1 MVSYHEVKSSLKW
14 VRISNIFIKL
24 KYFDKTKVMSFMT
37 KDNKLIEE
45 QNAMWNKV
53 NNLLKKSA

>member
-14 VRISNIFIKL
+14 VRMSNIFIKL